1 MNNLRVSV
9 KSIRQHKVYY
19 QDLTNINDTDQ
30 TIEALMQLHE
40 MLRKEPAHSA
50 LVLTD
55 VEGFQFN
62 RDVLSRSKDLIKAN
76 RTYIKRSAVGNVST
90 VHRMAAN
97 SMLILSGRRDVK
109 MFATM
114 EEAENWLFS

>member
-1 MNNLRVSV
+1 MELSRVRV
-9 KSIRQHKVYY
+9 VSIRQHKVYF
-19 QDLTNINDTDQ
+19 QDLTYIT
-30 TIEALMQLHE
+30 TTEEVLETLIQLHE
-40 MLRKEPAHSA
+40 MIRKEPAGSV

-62 RDVLSRSKDLIKAN
+62 KEVLSRAKDLIKAN
-76 RTYIKRSAVGNVST
+76 KKYIKRSAVGNVT
-90 VHRMAAN
+90 AIHRMAAN

-114 EEAENWLFS
+114 SEAENWLFS